1 MKIHNFILSIVIIFT
16 STSLLA
22 YERIP
27 NEQFACY
34 SNFNKMMVSP
44 DGRYLL
50 IRNTVKNNECDVEK
64 EKEKGVEDEMFDRG
78 LLLLDLDTMET
89 TMISDGSS
97 GGGVSDA
104 GWLSSNRIWY
114 TPRYQTGKTMKSMAT
129 FAMNIDGTRRTIIKE
144 GGYWGQVIY
153 DADYDDPNHVYV
165 INNER
170 RNIIWDYYRLNVYTG
185 KKTRIAFGPDIGD
198 MKGKAILGSLTNHET
213 KLPLGMLIDVGL
225 DRVLYEYDSKNK
237 EWKEHFRFA
246 CQQPGFTPIGTYK
259 G

>member
-1 MKIHNFILSIVIIFT
+1 MDKLNMKIPNLIFSVALIFT
-16 STSLLA
+16 SVSLLG

-64 EKEKGVEDEMFDRG
+64 EKEKGVEDEMYDRG
-78 LLLLDLDTMET
+78 LLLLDLDSMET
-89 TMISDGSS
+89 TMLSDGSD

-144 GGYWGQVIY
+144 GG
-153 DADYDDPNHVYV
+153 
-165 INNER
+165 
-170 RNIIWDYYRLNVYTG
+170 
-185 KKTRIAFGPDIGD
+185 
-198 MKGKAILGSLTNHET
+198 
-213 KLPLGMLIDVGL
+213 
-225 DRVLYEYDSKNK
+225 
-237 EWKEHFRFA
+237 
-246 CQQPGFTPIGTYK
+246 
-259 G
+259 